1 MAQEIERKYLL
12 KNNSWKSEISS
23 KNKIMQGYL
32 NSNPERTVRIR
43 ITNNVGFLT
52 IKSKNKG
59 SSRKEFE
66 YKIPLKEAEELIL
79 LCEQPI
85 IKKMRHL
92 VVKENHTW
100 EIDVFEGENKGLI
113 VAEIELSE
121 VNEKF
126 EIPVW
131 IGKEVTEDTRYYNSQ
146 LIENPFFNWNK
157 SSNNKVEN

>member
-121 VNEKF
+121 ENEKF